1 MPELAAP
8 PATARDELRATFRL
22 AWPLV
27 LANLAGIAI
36 TTTDVLMLGR
46 LGARELA
53 ASALA
58 VNLFNLLLFTGIGIA
73 AGAAPLIAA
82 ALGRRKGAI
91 RDSRRTFRM
100 GLFVCAAYSLLSW
113 LLLWNAERIFL
124 ALGQDPALSA
134 QAGKFMQVIMWALLP
149 ALLAALFRT
158 VLTAFDRTLIA
169 LGVALGGVAL
179 NALLNWLLIFGHW
192 GFPALGLVGSALA
205 SLITNIAM
213 ALVLGAILH
222 RMRRFRRMH
231 LFGRWWRFDRDRFVT
246 LLKVGVPIGLTW
258 AFEVSVFSCAVF
270 LMGLIDTTSVA
281 AHVIALQI
289 ASVSFMVPLG
299 LAQAVTV
306 RVGLAYGAGNA
317 AWVALAG
324 KVALASS
331 MAIMSLAALVIWV
344 MPDVLAGLFLS
355 SGRPED
361 AAVLA
366 LAVKF
371 LLIAAIFQLA
381 DGAQVVGAA
390 MLRGLQDT
398 RVPMLYAAFGYWV
411 VGLGSGIAL
420 AFGAGWGGTGIWT
433 GLALGLAVV
442 AVLMLWRWSRRERL
456 GLIATI
462 S

>member
-1 MPELAAP
+1 MPELAAA

-113 LLLWNAERIFL
+113 LLLWNAEQIFL

>member
-1 MPELAAP
+1 M
-8 PATARDELRATFRL
+8 
-22 AWPLV
+22 

-331 MAIMSLAALVIWV
+331 MAIMSLAALVIWA

>member
-124 ALGQDPALSA
+124 ALGQDPGLSA

-246 LLKVGVPIGLTW
+246 LLKVGVPIGVTW

>member
-1 MPELAAP
+1 MPELAAA

-213 ALVLGAILH
+213 ALVLGAILF

>member
-1 MPELAAP
+1 MPELAAA

-124 ALGQDPALSA
+124 ALGQDPGLSA